1 MQAGTG
7 DVEARRHLEV
17 SQRLRERRRLL
28 GLTQKQVTSRLG
40 RLGVA
45 STNKSLS
52 SLEHGAGLDVAKLP
66 ELAAALDCTVTWLLG
81 LTDDPHRW
89 EPDTAAPAG
98 SPPPAPARPG
108 AARPGAA
115 RPGAARPGAARP
127 GAEGAPLAGHAAYA
141 VHAPD
146 GDPGPDAM
154 GAEGGASARR
164 APRHSPE
171 RPSGPWILG
180 PLSPEP

>member
-1 MQAGTG
+1 VQAWTG

-40 RLGVA
+40 RLGIA

-81 LTDDPHRW
+81 LTDDPHQW
-89 EPDTAAPAG
+89 EPDTAGPDGSAPHDPVRPGAAR
-98 SPPPAPARPG
+98 PDPARSD

-115 RPGAARPGAARP
+115 RPDPARPGAAAARSGPRP
-127 GAEGAPLAGHAAYA
+127 
-141 VHAPD
+141 
-146 GDPGPDAM
+146 
-154 GAEGGASARR
+154 
-164 APRHSPE
+164 SPE
-171 RPSGPWILG
+171 RPTPWILG

>member
-1 MQAGTG
+1 MAPPGGSRWAQAGTG
-7 DVEARRHLEV
+7 DAQARRHLEV

-28 GLTQKQVTSRLG
+28 GLTQKQVTSRLA
-40 RLGVA
+40 RLGIA

-89 EPDTAAPAG
+89 EPDTRVAARAAPAAQARSRSG
-98 SPPPAPARPG
+98 PGRAPVADHTAYPVNAGHPVAPDTQDGDAGHSPAPAR
-108 AARPGAA
+108 RPE
-115 RPGAARPGAARP
+115 P
-127 GAEGAPLAGHAAYA
+127 
-141 VHAPD
+141 
-146 GDPGPDAM
+146 
-154 GAEGGASARR
+154 S
-164 APRHSPE
+164 APR
-171 RPSGPWILG
+171 RPTEHTPGPWILG

>member
-1 MQAGTG
+1 MAPPGGSRWAPAGTG
-7 DVEARRHLEV
+7 DAQARRHLEV

-28 GLTQKQVTSRLG
+28 GLTQKQVISRLA

-89 EPDTAAPAG
+89 EPDASTPAG
-98 SPPPAPARPG
+98 ADPAASARSRSGPG
-108 AARPGAA
+108 R
-115 RPGAARPGAARP
+115 
-127 GAEGAPLAGHAAYA
+127 APLAGHTAYPANAAGHDA
-141 VHAPD
+141 APD
-146 GDPGPDAM
+146 TRFGD
-154 GAEGGASARR
+154 ASHSPHPARR
-164 APRHSPE
+164 PEPSAPRRSAE
-171 RPSGPWILG
+171 RASGPWILG

>member
-1 MQAGTG
+1 MASPLGSRWALTGTG
-7 DVEARRHLEV
+7 DLEARRHLEV

-66 ELAAALDCTVTWLLG
+66 ELAAALECTVTWLLG

-89 EPDTAAPAG
+89 EPDE
-98 SPPPAPARPG
+98 PAP
-108 AARPGAA
+108 
-115 RPGAARPGAARP
+115 
-127 GAEGAPLAGHAAYA
+127 
-141 VHAPD
+141 
-146 GDPGPDAM
+146 PGPSLHQDA
-154 GAEGGASARR
+154 AEQT
-164 APRHSPE
+164 
-171 RPSGPWILG
+171 SGPWILG
-180 PLSPEP
+180 PLSPEA

>member
-40 RLGVA
+40 RLGIA

-98 SPPPAPARPG
+98 SPPPVPARPG
-108 AARPGAA
+108 AARPGAE
-115 RPGAARPGAARP
+115 R
-127 GAEGAPLAGHAAYA
+127 APLAGHAAYA

-154 GAEGGASARR
+154 GADGGASARR